1 MHKPEARTCFAPLPR
16 ERLAKLAENLGLPG
30 TRDLIPNLVR
40 TMTDRARLLDLLASL
55 PADANNLLRDL
66 ILADACGIALP
77 DRVILAGTSFRTLY
91 DLGIAHVGRDHLG
104 ALRVVL
110 ARETVDLLAAHFRA
124 EAARTLTPVGEVAL
138 ERLAAHAETF
148 RRNAGT
154 LIAIVETEGIALTAK
169 GEITKNELARKIL
182 PVLEPAGYGLDAENR
197 YPVDLGHI
205 LRYLLHFE
213 VLKVEGENLSLGPSA
228 DAFLDASE
236 ADLTE
241 AAVAYAGLDGEPEW
255 AAWFVKALAA
265 QPEGAWIEAGP
276 ATGILAPESAPR
288 KLLKEVKERRAGILK
303 KLEVCGAI
311 ESGWTAGGTWYVR
324 ASRALPGPQSDGRPG
339 VGGEAAERALF
350 VTADFKIAAPRHLP
364 SPLRRSISRFAKLVR
379 SDRMD
384 QWEITRESISR
395 AADSGLDT
403 AAITGLLADNS
414 TTPLP
419 GNVTESIRLW
429 QEHHRDVVYHHG
441 PTIIVQTPSEQKWVR
456 ELAQKENALAAEPL
470 PGLFVLH
477 PEATVA
483 LLEKIRARRSIARV
497 PIPRSTK
504 ANARFAAVVEGHR
517 PPPAVSQTGGV
528 QIVVLG

>member
-16 ERLAKLAENLGLPG
+16 ERLVALAENLGLPG
-30 TRDLIPNLVR
+30 SRDLIPNLVR
-40 TMTDRARLLDLLASL
+40 AMTDRARLLVMLPSL
-55 PADANNLLRDL
+55 PPDAAGLLRDL
-66 ILADACGIALP
+66 VLADACGVALP
-77 DRVILAGTSFRTLY
+77 DKAILAGTSFRTLY
-91 DLGIAHVGRDHLG
+91 DLGFAHVGRDHLG
-104 ALRVVL
+104 ALRAVL
-110 ARETVDLLAAHFRA
+110 ARETVDLLALHYRA
-124 EAARTLTPVGEVAL
+124 EAVRGLVPAGEVAL

-154 LIAIVETEGIALTAK
+154 LIALVETEGIALTAK

-213 VLKVEGENLSLGPSA
+213 VLKVEGENLSLGPST

-236 ADLTE
+236 ADLAE

-255 AAWFVKALAA
+255 ATWLVKALAT
-265 QPEGAWIEAGP
+265 QPEGAWIEAEP

-288 KLLKEVKERRAGILK
+288 KLLKEVKDRRAGILE

-311 ESGWTAGGTWYVR
+311 ESGWTASGTWFVRSIRTGGGTPSGAR
-324 ASRALPGPQSDGRPG
+324 PAEAGDAASRS
-339 VGGEAAERALF
+339 LF
-350 VTADFKIAAPRHLP
+350 VTADFKIAAPRQLP
-364 SPLRRSISRFAKLVR
+364 SPLRRSISRFARLVR

-403 AAITGLLADNS
+403 AAITGVLADNS
-414 TTPLP
+414 ATPLP

-441 PTIIVQTPSEQKWVR
+441 PTLIVQTPSEQKWVR
-456 ELAQKENALAAEPL
+456 ELVQKEGALASEPL
-470 PGLFVLH
+470 PGLFILH
-477 PEATVA
+477 PEATVS

-497 PIPRSTK
+497 PVPRSTK
-504 ANARFAAVVEGHR
+504 AHARFADVVEGHR
-517 PPPAVSQTGGV
+517 PPPAASQAGGV
-528 QIVVLG
+528 QIVTL